1 MMQASLPDRP
11 TTPLVSIITVVYN
24 ACEDLKSVLESV
36 FPHRGPEV
44 ELIVVDGGS
53 KDGTVTYLTEN
64 SDRIDFW
71 MSEPDRGIYDAMNK
85 AISHARGTY
94 LLHLNAGD
102 RLMDIP
108 FVELREGA
116 ANNLDIL
123 SFRVALD
130 SGKFFTPAYGSSLT
144 ITNTLHHQGT
154 FFRKAAFPEYSP
166 RFKIF
171 ADFDV
176 NQRMALAGSKA
187 RIFSAVVAYHATDG
201 ISNQNNAKAATEF
214 FQVIRGNHGWKVLP
228 AAWLLCKWQGVCR
241 RLGL

>member
-1 MMQASLPDRP
+1 MKASLPDGP
-11 TTPLVSIITVVYN
+11 KTPLVSIITVVYN
-24 ACEDLKSVLESV
+24 ACEDLKAVLESV
-36 FPHRGPEV
+36 FPHRCEEV

-53 KDGTVTYLTEN
+53 NDGTVTYLMEQ
-64 SDRIDFW
+64 SSQIDFW

-85 AISHARGTY
+85 AISHSRGTY

-102 RLMDIP
+102 RLLHIP
-108 FVELREGA
+108 LAELREGA
-116 ANNLDIL
+116 ANDLDIL
-123 SFRVALD
+123 AFRVALD
-130 SGKFFTPAYGSSLT
+130 DGKDFTPAYGSGLA

-154 FFRKAAFPEYSP
+154 FFRKAAFPGYAS

-187 RIFSAVVAYHATDG
+187 RIYPLVIAHHATDG
-201 ISNQNNAKAATEF
+201 ISNQNNAKAAAEF

-228 AAWLLCKWQGVCR
+228 AAWLLCKWQGLRR